1 MEAEET
7 LARAVTAL
15 ERHLVEQ
22 NELRAESNRLY
33 EQHLALEHR
42 RVELAEESNRLYL
55 RSVTQQEENGR
66 NYKQRLVEQRKASR
80 WALVIL
86 ALLLVGLFVFT
97 ALFPAAHHAR

>member
-1 MEAEET
+1 METEET

-42 RVELAEESNRLYL
+42 RTELAEESNRLYL
-55 RSVTQQEENGR
+55 RSVTQQEESSR

-80 WALVIL
+80 WTLSK
-86 ALLLVGLFVFT
+86 
-97 ALFPAAHHAR
+97 

>member
-33 EQHLALEHR
+33 EQHLALER
-42 RVELAEESNRLYL
+42 RRIELAEESNRLYL
-55 RSVTQQEENGR
+55 RSVTQQEESGR
-66 NYKQRLVEQRKASR
+66 NYKQRLVEQRKASH
-80 WALVIL
+80 WAL
-86 ALLLVGLFVFT
+86 
-97 ALFPAAHHAR
+97 PK